1 VAGLNLSRRRKKVK
15 RLRLFLLCGLVLWT
29 TPAAATQL
37 SLSVA
42 ASLTDAVGEL
52 IDLYRQDH
60 ADVELLPSFASSGAL
75 ARQIDAGAPADLFI
89 SANPQWMDYLEEQG
103 LMAEKTRQP
112 LVENRLVFVG
122 IPRHPV
128 KSMPHVA
135 QLSRIAI
142 CTPSA
147 SPAGK
152 YAEQSLIS
160 AGLYAQLTTERR
172 LITAKDVRQ
181 ALLYAERG
189 EVDGA
194 FIYQTDALAA
204 RKAEILFT
212 VPQEL
217 YPQVI
222 YPAALTKTGAEKQG
236 GKAFFAFLFSA
247 EAQGVLHRY
256 GFLLPG
262 QDSDAE
268 PLTQ

>member
-1 VAGLNLSRRRKKVK
+1 
-15 RLRLFLLCGLVLWT
+15 
-29 TPAAATQL
+29 
-37 SLSVA
+37 
-42 ASLTDAVGEL
+42 LTDAVGEL
-52 IDLYRQDH
+52 IEIYQQDH
-60 ADVELLPSFASSGAL
+60 ADLELLPNFASSGAL
-75 ARQIDAGAPADLFI
+75 ARQIVAGAPADLFI
-89 SANPQWMDYLEEQG
+89 SANPHWMDYLEEQG
-103 LMAEKTRQP
+103 LIAEKTRRT

-122 IPRHPV
+122 IPQHPV
-128 KSMPHVA
+128 ESLQNIVK
-135 QLSRIAI
+135 LSRIAI

-152 YAEQSLIS
+152 YAEQALIS
-160 AGLYAQLTTERR
+160 AGIHAQLTTERR

-204 RKAEILFT
+204 QKAEILLT

-217 YPQVI
+217 YPQII
-222 YPAALTKTGAEKQG
+222 YPAAMTRTGSEKQAVR
-236 GKAFFAFLFSA
+236 AFFAFLFSA

>member
-1 VAGLNLSRRRKKVK
+1 MKRIILLLTFGL
-15 RLRLFLLCGLVLWT
+15 LLGT
-29 TPAAATQL
+29 HPAAAAQI

-42 ASLTDAVGEL
+42 ASLTDAVKEL
-52 IDLYRQDH
+52 TDIYRQDH
-60 ADVELLPSFASSGAL
+60 PNLEFLPNFASSGAL
-75 ARQIDAGAPADLFI
+75 ARQVVAGAPADLFI
-89 SANPQWMDYLEEQG
+89 SANPQWMDYLEEQD
-103 LMAEKTRQP
+103 LIAEETRQP

-128 KSMPHVA
+128 DSLSQIA

-152 YAEQSLIS
+152 YAEEALIA
-160 AGLYAQLTTERR
+160 AGLYTQLTTERR
-172 LITAKDVRQ
+172 LIPAKDVLQ

-194 FIYQTDALAA
+194 FIYRTDARSA
-204 RKAEILFT
+204 RQAQILFT

-217 YPQVI
+217 YPQI
-222 YPAALTKTGAEKQG
+222 SYPAALTRAGAEHQ
-236 GKAFFAFLFSA
+236 AARDFFAFLFSPV
-247 EAQGVLHRY
+247 AQDVFQKY

-262 QDSDAE
+262 QNGDAE
-268 PLTQ
+268 PLTP

>member
-1 VAGLNLSRRRKKVK
+1 MKYIGV
-15 RLRLFLLCGLVLWT
+15 FLLCGLLLWT
-29 TPAAATQL
+29 TPAAAAQL

-52 IDLYRQDH
+52 IEIYHQDH
-60 ADVELLPSFASSGAL
+60 PELEFLPSFASSGAL
-75 ARQIDAGAPADLFI
+75 ARQIVAGAPADLFI
-89 SANPQWMDYLEEQG
+89 SANPQWMDYLEEQN
-103 LMAEKTRQP
+103 LIAEKTRQA

-122 IPRHPV
+122 IPEHPV
-128 KSMPHVA
+128 ESLPDIA

-152 YAEQSLIS
+152 YAEAALIS
-160 AGLYAQLTTERR
+160 AGLHAQLTGERR

-204 RKAEILFT
+204 RQAEILFT

-217 YPQVI
+217 YPQII
-222 YPAALTKTGAEKQG
+222 YPAALTGTGAEKQAV
-236 GKAFFAFLFSA
+236 KAFFAFLFST